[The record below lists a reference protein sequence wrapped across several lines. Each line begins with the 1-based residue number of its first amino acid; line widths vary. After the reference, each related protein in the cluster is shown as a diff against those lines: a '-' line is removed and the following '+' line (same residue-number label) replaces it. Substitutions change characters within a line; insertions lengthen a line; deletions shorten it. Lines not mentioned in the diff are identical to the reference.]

1 MSLYDRIEERDKVTP
16 LFKDYC
22 SILDDHK
29 PLKSLDL
36 TKHIDRNSLLYKL
49 SEQTAYE
56 CDLPISTVMMCG
68 LGVFSSVSCRKYAVN
83 YEHYGKLPISMYVIG
98 EQPSGAAKSRC
109 LTVFQKPF
117 FALIKKIKNELVD
130 HLKDLEE
137 DEAAKQRDKDSLKA
151 RINALSRSLFINN
164 TTPEALEIIT
174 GQNNGFFS
182 VVSAEQGAIDSL
194 IGGMYKGAGSK
205 SNNDAVLHG
214 FDGGFMSSSRV
225 TRGGHV
231 GTVVGGL
238 VCFAQDGTSHT
249 ILNSSNGT
257 GLAERFLFLAEETF
271 LGKRDI
277 IGKENRH
284 NPSIWLDYEKKC
296 QQFEHILHDPVD
308 YEDLN
313 CLSLSDE
320 SWDLIKKFRQF
331 LEPKIADGEKY
342 AIAGLRGM
350 IAKIDAQVMKIAANL
365 HVFESG
371 TVMQNVIDDKHVLSA
386 LHICAELVKS
396 WHQTCENVG
405 ITGDKAAYES
415 ILSLFSDNPRR
426 RDERSIILVK
436 NKTNP
441 FKDFKG
447 NKSEEIRRVLMAMVK
462 ENVITLEVEEGKKYY
477 RP

>member
-1 MSLYDRIEERDKVTP
+1 
-16 LFKDYC
+16 
-22 SILDDHK
+22 
-29 PLKSLDL
+29 
-36 TKHIDRNSLLYKL
+36 
-49 SEQTAYE
+49 
-56 CDLPISTVMMCG
+56 
-68 LGVFSSVSCRKYAVN
+68 
-83 YEHYGKLPISMYVIG
+83 MYVIG
-98 EQPSGAAKSRC
+98 EQPSGSAKSRC
-109 LTVFQKPF
+109 LSVFQKPF
-117 FALIKKIKNELVD
+117 FGLIKKIKNELIEQ
-130 HLKDLEE
+130 LKDLEE
-137 DEAAKQRDKDSLKA
+137 DDAAKQRDKDALKA
-151 RINALSRSLFINN
+151 RINSLSRSLFVNN

-174 GQNNGFFS
+174 GQNNGYFS

-277 IGKENRH
+277 VGKENRH
-284 NPSIWLDYEKKC
+284 NQAIWLDYAKKC
-296 QQFEHILHDPVD
+296 EQFEQILYDPID

-313 CLSLSDE
+313 CLSISDD
-320 SWDLIKKFRQF
+320 SWELMKKFRQF
-331 LEPKIADGEKY
+331 LEPKIADGEIY

-371 TVMQNVIDDKHVLSA
+371 TVMQNEIDDKHVLSA

-396 WHQTCENVG
+396 WHQTCVNTG
-405 ITGDKAAYES
+405 ITGDKAAFES
-415 ILSLFSDNPRR
+415 ILTLFSENPRR
-426 RDERSIILVK
+426 RDERNIIILK
-436 NKTNP
+436 SQTNP
-441 FKDFKG
+441 FKQFKG
-447 NKSEEIRRVLMAMVK
+447 NRSEEIRRVLIEMVK
-462 ENVITLEVEEGKKYY
+462 HNVITLEIEDGKKYY

>member
-1 MSLYDRIEERDKVTP
+1 MTNIHELPPRIKP
-16 LFKDYC
+16 NNPGYNA
-22 SILDDHK
+22 ILDDHR
-29 PLKSLDL
+29 PLKNIDL
-36 TKHIDRNSLLYKL
+36 TKYIDKNSLLYRL

-68 LGVFSSVSCRKYAVN
+68 LGVFSTVSCRKYAIN
-83 YEHYGKLPISMYVIG
+83 YEHYGKLPIALYVIG

-117 FALIKKIKNELVD
+117 FEIIKTIKNSLIDE
-130 HLKDLEE
+130 LKDLEH
-137 DEAAKQRDKDSLKA
+137 DDLAKKCDKDELKA
-151 RINALSRSLFINN
+151 RINSISRSLFINN

-174 GQNNGFFS
+174 GSNNGFFS

-194 IGGMYKGAGSK
+194 IGGMYKGPGAK
-205 SNNDAVLHG
+205 SNNDAILHG

-257 GLAERFLFLAEETF
+257 GLAERFLFLAEDTL
-271 LGKRDI
+271 LGRRDI
-277 IGKENRH
+277 VGKKNRH
-284 NPSIWLDYEKKC
+284 DQCIWVEYNKKC
-296 QQFEHILHDPVD
+296 HDFEQVLNDPVD
-308 YEDLN
+308 YDDLN
-313 CLSLSDE
+313 CLSISED
-320 SWDLIKKFRQF
+320 SWCLIKKFRQF

-350 IAKIDAQVMKIAANL
+350 IAKIDAQVMKISANL
-365 HVFESG
+365 HILESG
-371 TVMQNVIDDKHVLSA
+371 ALINAMIDDKHVLSA

-396 WHQTCENVG
+396 WHDTCEIAG
-405 ITGDKAAYES
+405 IAGDKAAFES
-415 ILSLFSDNPRR
+415 ILSLFSENPRR
-426 RDERSIILVK
+426 RDERSIIICK
-436 NKTNP
+436 SQTNP
-441 FKDFKG
+441 FKPFKG
-447 NKSEEIRRVLMAMVK
+447 NKSEEIRRVLMEMVRQ
-462 ENVITLEVEEGKKYY
+462 NVLNLEIEDGKKFY

>member
-1 MSLYDRIEERDKVTP
+1 MSKFDDFEKRRPPDSNYN
-16 LFKDYC
+16 
-22 SILDDHK
+22 SILDDHT

-36 TKHIDRNSLLYKL
+36 TKHIDKNSLLYRL

-68 LGVFSSVSCRKYAVN
+68 LGVFSTVSCRKYAVN
-83 YEHYGKLPISMYVIG
+83 YEHYGKLPISLYVIG
-98 EQPSGAAKSRC
+98 EQPSGTAKSRC

-117 FALIKKIKNELVD
+117 FGLIKKIKNSLIEE
-130 HLKDLEE
+130 LKDLEE
-137 DEAAKQRDKDSLKA
+137 DEAAKQRDKDDLKS
-151 RINALSRSLFINN
+151 RINNISRSLFINN

-249 ILNSSNGT
+249 ILSSSNGT

-277 IGKENRH
+277 VGKQNRH
-284 NPSIWLDYEKKC
+284 DSSIWLDYDKKC
-296 QQFEHILHDPVD
+296 SSFEQVLHEQVD
-308 YEDLN
+308 YDDIN
-313 CLSLSDE
+313 CLSISTE
-320 SWDLIKKFRQF
+320 SWELIKKFRQF
-331 LEPKIADGEKY
+331 LEPMIADGEKY

-365 HVFESG
+365 HVFESS
-371 TVMQNVIDDKHVLSA
+371 VVLNPIIDDKHILSA

-415 ILSLFSDNPRR
+415 ILTLFAENPRR
-426 RDERSIILVK
+426 RDERNIILSK
-436 NKTNP
+436 RATLP
-441 FKDFKG
+441 FRDFKG
-447 NKSEEIRRVLMAMVK
+447 DKYAEIRRVLIEMVK
-462 ENVITLEVEEGKKYY
+462 LNLLQLEVEDGKKYY
-477 RP
+477 RV